1 MLHALA
7 YNDHDGTIEIDG
19 RTRNHFVHTPP
30 GYTGKTPLPLV
41 LVLHGAT
48 ESANKVER
56 LSGMSAKADQQNFLA
71 VYPTGTGRLKNVP
84 TWNSGACCGH
94 AMEHKIDDVAFLRA
108 LLERVEKDYSV
119 DPKRI
124 YATGISNGGMMSYR
138 LACELSD
145 KFAAISPVEG
155 AQDIPCH
162 PTSPVSVIVFHGT
175 TDHLVPFNGGSTPIS
190 NGLGPFRHVRR
201 RHRGIL
207 GGLRCLRAH
216 AEARSNRRSSHRPV
230 LGLPRQHR
238 RRPLRDP
245 RRPSHV
251 ARHRAKQQRRPSH
264 RPDVDLFQRPSETIM
279 RVPADRP
286 ARARGIG
293 SLRARCLSPFAFIN
307 AFICVHLRSSVM
319 NSNCPHM
326 R

>member
-1 MLHALA
+1 MKARRGVTPIVIAVALTCIVLAGISGRHMLHALA

-19 RTRNHFVHTPP
+19 RTRNYFVHTPP

-48 ESANKVER
+48 ESANNVER

-84 TWNSGACCGH
+84 TWNSGACCGY
-94 AMEHKIDDVAFLRA
+94 AMEHKIDDVAFVRA

-138 LACELSD
+138 LACEVSD

-175 TDHLVPFNGGSTPIS
+175 ADHLVPFNGGSTPYQMGS
-190 NGLGPFRHVRR
+190 VRSDASVADTVAFWVDYDA
-201 RHRGIL
+201 
-207 GGLRCLRAH
+207 CAQTPKH
-216 AEARSNRRSSHRPV
+216 AETAEVHTDIYSGCRANTAVALYAIQGGHHMWPGTALSNN
-230 LGLPRQHR
+230 G
-238 RRPLRDP
+238 
-245 RRPSHV
+245 
-251 ARHRAKQQRRPSH
+251 
-264 RPDVDLFQRPSETIM
+264 
-279 RVPADRP
+279 VPATDLMWTFFKDHP
-286 ARARGIG
+286 KQ
-293 SLRARCLSPFAFIN
+293 
-307 AFICVHLRSSVM
+307 
-319 NSNCPHM
+319 
-326 R
+326 